1 MTHHEFSAIDDEIG
15 KKIKEK
21 GFSVVMKKK
30 EESSNKEK

>member
-1 MTHHEFSAIDDEIG
+1 MAHHEFNAVDDEIG

-30 EESSNKEK
+30 EEPSKEEK